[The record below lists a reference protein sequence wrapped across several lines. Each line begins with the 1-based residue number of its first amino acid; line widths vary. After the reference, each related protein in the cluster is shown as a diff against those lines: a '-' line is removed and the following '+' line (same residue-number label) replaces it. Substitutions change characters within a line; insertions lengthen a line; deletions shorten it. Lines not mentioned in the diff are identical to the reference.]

1 MRPKPILLQ
10 LKAPEPLRRRRA
22 PVAAPLDRLLGRGE
36 MREPHHL
43 GAQAL
48 LLAVELADL
57 DPGFRFG
64 TKHAPEKKKPADEQR
79 R

>member
-1 MRPKPILLQ
+1 
-10 LKAPEPLRRRRA
+10 
-22 PVAAPLDRLLGRGE
+22 
-36 MREPHHL
+36 MREPRHL

-48 LLAVELADL
+48 LLAVELTDL
-57 DPGFRFG
+57 DPGSRFG

>member
-1 MRPKPILLQ
+1 MLQ
-10 LKAPEPLRRRRA
+10 LKEPELLRRGRA
-22 PVAAPLDRLLGRGE
+22 PVAPPPDRLLGRVE
-36 MREPHHL
+36 MRESRHL